1 MKARLKDNIFLVGP
15 MAAGKS
21 SIGRL
26 LAKTLNKKFYDS
38 DEEVEKRTGVNVR
51 WIFDLEGEEGFRKR
65 EAIVIAEL
73 IRYSNIV
80 LATGGGTIVTPENR
94 GLLVE
99 HGIVIH
105 LKVSVETQLRRL
117 ELDEKR
123 PLLDV
128 PNRKE
133 MLLKLVEEREILY
146 QEIAQF
152 SIETDKASV
161 GAVVKGIVKM
171 LS

>member
-1 MKARLKDNIFLVGP
+1 MNTSLKNNLFLVGP

-21 SIGRL
+21 SVGRL
-26 LAKTLNKKFYDS
+26 LARSLYKKFYDS
-38 DEEVEKRTGVNVR
+38 DEEIENRTGVNVR
-51 WIFDLEGEEGFRKR
+51 WIFDLEGEKGFRQR
-65 EAIVIAEL
+65 EAVVIEEL
-73 IRYSNIV
+73 VKHSNIV

-94 GLLVE
+94 KLLSK

-105 LKVSVETQLRRL
+105 LEVSVQTQLQRL

-133 MLLKLVEEREILY
+133 VLLKLVEEREKLY
-146 QEIAQF
+146 RKIAYF
-152 SIETDKASV
+152 SIETDKSSVASV
-161 GAVVKGIVKM
+161 VKEIVKM
-171 LS
+171 LG